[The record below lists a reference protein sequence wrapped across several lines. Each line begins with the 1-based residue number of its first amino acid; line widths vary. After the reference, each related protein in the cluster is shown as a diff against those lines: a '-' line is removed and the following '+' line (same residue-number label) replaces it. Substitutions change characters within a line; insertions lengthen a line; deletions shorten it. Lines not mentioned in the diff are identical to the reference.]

1 MPSRQNLEKRIGPVR
16 IAGKNYKEDRAVN
29 YTNQFGESVQISASD
44 EIWLNDEFL
53 AREMAKLPP
62 DAPRAGLAYRVSTKG
77 QVDHDDI
84 PMQKIECRKFCA
96 QHGWRVVLEKAEK
109 GVSGSKVSA
118 TKRDAIQEL
127 KAEAEKGNI
136 DILLVFL
143 FDRLG
148 RIESETPYVVEWFVK
163 HGVEVWSTREGQQ
176 KIDSHTDKLINYIR
190 FWQAAGESEKIAE
203 RVATRIQ
210 QLNSSGHYSGGT
222 VAYGYRAVHKGRV
235 NKKGQPV
242 KDLEIDPAEASIVQE
257 LFELA
262 AYEGKSA
269 YALAEMLNNRG
280 LRTHSGVKFTPV
292 HVLRIL
298 RNEWYLGYIVTRSVR
313 SQHLPELEIISRELY
328 QKANEMV
335 NMRCTA
341 NAEARKVAHKA
352 DNETLLAGLVYCA
365 HCGAKMSGFMHHDR
379 YKLRDGTV
387 KEALKPKYNCYQ
399 RAQKLRN
406 CDGQALYL
414 ADRVD
419 GIVLEVL
426 RELFSSI
433 RRAPRDKLLEQKI
446 RQEYQDK
453 RKQRAK
459 LEKRLQDCEHALD
472 RYEAEVLRC
481 LDGESGF
488 SQEMLARLI
497 AKAEADLRDARQEYA
512 KVLQEAEDDRELNQK
527 IKECYRQFCGWAEEF
542 ELAPLARKRV
552 ILSELL
558 EKVEVGKGYQV
569 TVHVKLTYKQF
580 LELCQTEENSEKTLR
595 NAANEN
601 VA

>member
-1 MPSRQNLEKRIGPVR
+1 MT
-16 IAGKNYKEDRAVN
+16 YKEDRAVK

-44 EIWLNDEFL
+44 EIWLNDEFF

-77 QVDHDDI
+77 QLDHDDI

-109 GVSGSKVSA
+109 GVSGSKISA

-222 VAYGYRAVHKGRV
+222 VAYGYRAVYKGRV

-242 KDLEIDPAEASIVQE
+242 KDLEVDPAEAPIVQE

-269 YALAEMLNNRG
+269 YAMAEMLNNRG
-280 LRTHSGVKFTPV
+280 LRTHSGAKFTPV

-298 RNEWYLGYIVTRSVR
+298 RHEGYLGYIVTRSVK
-313 SQHLPELEIISRELY
+313 SQHLPELEIISPELF

-335 NMRCTA
+335 DMRCTS
-341 NAEARKVAHKA
+341 NAEARKVAHKS
-352 DNETLLAGLVYCA
+352 DNNTLLAGLVYCA

-387 KEALKPKYNCYQ
+387 KESLKPKYNCYQ
-399 RAQKLRN
+399 RAQKLRD

-419 GIVLEVL
+419 GIVLEVV

-433 RRAPRDKLLEQKI
+433 RCEPRDKLLEQKI

-453 RKQRAK
+453 RKQKAT
-459 LEKRLQDCEHALD
+459 LEKKLQDCEHALE

-481 LDGESGF
+481 LDGESEF

-497 AKAEADLRDARQEYA
+497 AKAEAELRAARQEYA
-512 KVLQEAEDDRELNQK
+512 KVLQEAEDDRELAQK

-542 ELAPLARKRV
+542 ELAPLARKRM

-580 LELCQTEENSEKTLR
+580 LELCQTEETSENPLR
-595 NAANEN
+595 NATDGN

>member
-1 MPSRQNLEKRIGPVR
+1 MK
-16 IAGKNYKEDRAVN
+16 
-29 YTNQFGESVQISASD
+29 YTNQFGESVQIAASD
-44 EIWLNDEFL
+44 EIWLNDEFF
-53 AREMAKLPP
+53 AREMAKLPS

-242 KDLEIDPAEASIVQE
+242 KDLEVDPAEAPIVQE

-269 YALAEMLNNRG
+269 YAMAEMLNNRG
-280 LRTHSGVKFTPV
+280 LRTHSGAKFTPV

-298 RNEWYLGYIVTRSVR
+298 RHEGYLGYIVTRSVR
-313 SQHLPELEIISRELY
+313 SQHLPELEIISPKLF

-335 NMRCTA
+335 DMRCTA
-341 NAEARKVAHKA
+341 NAEARKVAHKS
-352 DNETLLAGLVYCA
+352 DNNTLLAGLVYCV

-387 KEALKPKYNCYQ
+387 KESLKPKYNCYQ
-399 RAQKLRN
+399 RAQKLRD

-419 GIVLEVL
+419 GIVLEVV

-433 RRAPRDKLLEQKI
+433 RCAPRDKLLEQKI

-453 RKQRAK
+453 RKQKAAM
-459 LEKRLQDCEHALD
+459 EKRLQDCEHALE

-488 SQEMLARLI
+488 TQEMLARLI
-497 AKAEADLRDARQEYA
+497 AKAEAELRAARQEYA
-512 KVLQEAEDDRELNQK
+512 KVLQEAEDDRELAQK
-527 IKECYRQFCGWAEEF
+527 IKERYRQFCGWAEEF
-542 ELAPLARKRV
+542 ELAPLARKRM

-569 TVHVKLTYKQF
+569 TIHVKLTYKQF
-580 LELCQTEENSEKTLR
+580 LELCQTEENSENSLR
-595 NAANEN
+595 NTTDEN

>member
-1 MPSRQNLEKRIGPVR
+1 MK
-16 IAGKNYKEDRAVN
+16 

-44 EIWLNDEFL
+44 EIWLNDEFF
-53 AREMAKLPP
+53 AREMAKLPS

-242 KDLEIDPAEASIVQE
+242 KDLEVDPAEAPIVQE

-269 YALAEMLNNRG
+269 YAMAEMLNNRG
-280 LRTHSGVKFTPV
+280 LRTHSGAKFTPV

-298 RNEWYLGYIVTRSVR
+298 RHEGYLGYIVTRSVR
-313 SQHLPELEIISRELY
+313 SQHLPELEIISPKLF

-335 NMRCTA
+335 DMRCTA
-341 NAEARKVAHKA
+341 NAEARKVAHKS
-352 DNETLLAGLVYCA
+352 DNNTLLAGLVYCA

-387 KEALKPKYNCYQ
+387 KESLKPKYNCYQ
-399 RAQKLRN
+399 RAQKLRD

-419 GIVLEVL
+419 GIVLEVV

-433 RRAPRDKLLEQKI
+433 RCAPRDKLLEQKI

-453 RKQRAK
+453 RKRKAT
-459 LEKRLQDCEHALD
+459 LEKKLQDCEHALE

-488 SQEMLARLI
+488 SKEMLARLT
-497 AKAEADLRDARQEYA
+497 AKAEAELRAARQEYA
-512 KVLQEAEDDRELNQK
+512 KVLQEAEDDRELAQK

-542 ELAPLARKRV
+542 ELAPLTRKRM

-580 LELCQTEENSEKTLR
+580 LELCQAEETSENPLR
-595 NAANEN
+595 NATDGN

>member
-1 MPSRQNLEKRIGPVR
+1 M
-16 IAGKNYKEDRAVN
+16 Y
-29 YTNQFGESVQISASD
+29 YTNQFGESVQIAECD
-44 EIWLNDEFL
+44 EVWLNDEFF

-136 DILLVFL
+136 EILLVFL

-222 VAYGYRAVHKGRV
+222 VPYGYRAVHKGRV

-242 KDLEIDPAEASIVQE
+242 KDLEIEPTEAPIVQE

-269 YALAEMLNNRG
+269 YSMAEMLNNRG

-298 RNEWYLGYIVTRSVR
+298 RHEGYMGYIVTRSVK
-313 SQHLPELEIISRELY
+313 SQHLPELEIISPELFK
-328 QKANEMV
+328 KANEMV
-335 NMRCTA
+335 DMRCTS
-341 NAEARKVAHKA
+341 NAEARRVAHNSNN
-352 DNETLLAGLVYCA
+352 DTLLAGIIYCA

-379 YKLRDGTV
+379 YTECRVGEKYSESRLEDIVYNAIGDFLAFTEKQAVQNREVGDIRKTAIKDCAAKLKALQTQTDQLKNGKLRLY
-387 KEALKPKYNCYQ
+387 EKYTS
-399 RAQKLRN
+399 
-406 CDGQALYL
+406 G
-414 ADRVD
+414 
-419 GIVLEVL
+419 
-426 RELFSSI
+426 SI
-433 RRAPRDKLLEQKI
+433 
-446 RQEYQDK
+446 
-453 RKQRAK
+453 
-459 LEKRLQDCEHALD
+459 
-472 RYEAEVLRC
+472 
-481 LDGESGF
+481 S
-488 SQEMLARLI
+488 
-497 AKAEADLRDARQEYA
+497 KAEYLKQKTAFDEKLAENAEAIQKAHERMQELDSECSCSDER
-512 KVLQEAEDDRELNQK
+512 VNQVC
-527 IKECYRQFCGWAEEF
+527 EQYRNQTALTF
-542 ELAPLARKRV
+542 ELTHAFIKAIYV
-552 ILSELL
+552 HDADNIEILWKFRDIYE
-558 EKVEVGKGYQV
+558 ETEGK
-569 TVHVKLTYKQF
+569 K
-580 LELCQTEENSEKTLR
+580 
-595 NAANEN
+595 
-601 VA
+601 

>member
-1 MPSRQNLEKRIGPVR
+1 M
-16 IAGKNYKEDRAVN
+16 N
-29 YTNQFGESVQISASD
+29 YTNQFGESIPILESD
-44 EIWLNDEFL
+44 EIWLNDEFF
-53 AREMAKLPP
+53 AREMAKLPS

-96 QHGWRVVLEKAEK
+96 QRGWRVVLEKAEK

-148 RIESETPYVVEWFVK
+148 RIESETPYLVEWFVK

-222 VAYGYRAVHKGRV
+222 VPYGYRAVHKGRV

-242 KDLEIDPAEASIVQE
+242 KDLEVHPDEAPIVQE

-298 RNEWYLGYIVTRSVR
+298 RHEGYQGYIITRSVR
-313 SQHLPELEIISRELY
+313 SQHLPELEII
-328 QKANEMV
+328 
-335 NMRCTA
+335 
-341 NAEARKVAHKA
+341 
-352 DNETLLAGLVYCA
+352 G
-365 HCGAKMSGFMHHDR
+365 
-379 YKLRDGTV
+379 
-387 KEALKPKYNCYQ
+387 
-399 RAQKLRN
+399 
-406 CDGQALYL
+406 
-414 ADRVD
+414 
-419 GIVLEVL
+419 
-426 RELFSSI
+426 
-433 RRAPRDKLLEQKI
+433 
-446 RQEYQDK
+446 
-453 RKQRAK
+453 
-459 LEKRLQDCEHALD
+459 
-472 RYEAEVLRC
+472 
-481 LDGESGF
+481 
-488 SQEMLARLI
+488 
-497 AKAEADLRDARQEYA
+497 
-512 KVLQEAEDDRELNQK
+512 
-527 IKECYRQFCGWAEEF
+527 
-542 ELAPLARKRV
+542 
-552 ILSELL
+552 
-558 EKVEVGKGYQV
+558 
-569 TVHVKLTYKQF
+569 
-580 LELCQTEENSEKTLR
+580 
-595 NAANEN
+595 
-601 VA
+601 